1 VTITGHS
8 LAAGLQLLLEHFLP
22 GRGNRQSQGLLHGIN
37 SVPVTAEPFQII
49 LTVQSKELS
58 VGRRIEL
65 AMVEIIMASLVV
77 LSVGILV
84 AHALDAFRS

>member
-1 VTITGHS
+1 MESTVR
-8 LAAGLQLLLEHFLP
+8 L
-22 GRGNRQSQGLLHGIN
+22 
-37 SVPVTAEPFQII
+37 VTAEPFQII

-65 AMVEIIMASLVV
+65 AMVEIIVASLVV